1 VVQCLDSAAKEV
13 EHSGRNV
20 AGANFKHHNLFAIFL
35 GREKSFP
42 MPGWLAVSMKKKRDD
57 QSTSSYVIPTRVSG
71 RSLRR
76 CSIPPQKDTW
86 RPNWISLGGS
96 TFDVICPAPATP
108 IKLLG
113 TL

>member
-20 AGANFKHHNLFAIFL
+20 AGANLKHQNLLAILL
-35 GREKSFP
+35 GRKKNCP
-42 MPGWLAVSMKKKRDD
+42 MPGWLAVSMKRKGTTNQRHPY
-57 QSTSSYVIPTRVSG
+57 SRL
-71 RSLRR
+71 RSFFEAMLD
-76 CSIPPQKDTW
+76 PPQKDTW

>member
-1 VVQCLDSAAKEV
+1 MGLSVVLSSSAGHPSRA
-13 EHSGRNV
+13 S
-20 AGANFKHHNLFAIFL
+20 LPL
-35 GREKSFP
+35 EKYV
-42 MPGWLAVSMKKKRDD
+42 PGWPAVSMKRKGTTNQRHPY
-57 QSTSSYVIPTRVSG
+57 SRL
-71 RSLRR
+71 RSFFEAMLD
-76 CSIPPQKDTW
+76 PPQKDTW